1 MAGIVLN
8 IKVCSPLKLHN
19 GLTGNYHAICHYSYN
34 LPLEH
39 ILSMKKRM
47 VIIFLLISH
56 LTIIFGQDTKVY
68 VAKCREFRRIV
79 KYECARLTLYPNMSF
94 TYQEIAVD
102 IAMVIENGEYYWI
115 GDTLTLKTKE
125 YGLIKYLKYK
135 KELIIQE
142 NKYPLPLIESLK
154 ENVL

>member
-1 MAGIVLN
+1 
-8 IKVCSPLKLHN
+8 
-19 GLTGNYHAICHYSYN
+19 
-34 LPLEH
+34 
-39 ILSMKKRM
+39 
-47 VIIFLLISH
+47 
-56 LTIIFGQDTKVY
+56 
-68 VAKCREFRRIV
+68 
-79 KYECARLTLYPNMSF
+79 
-94 TYQEIAVD
+94 
-102 IAMVIENGEYYWI
+102 MVIENGEYYWI

>member
-1 MAGIVLN
+1 MRGIV
-8 IKVCSPLKLHN
+8 IV
-19 GLTGNYHAICHYSYN
+19 
-34 LPLEH
+34 
-39 ILSMKKRM
+39 
-47 VIIFLLISH
+47 FLLLSQ
-56 LTIIFGQDTKVY
+56 LSSLLSQDTCIY

-102 IAMVIENGEYYWI
+102 IAIVIENGEYFWV

-125 YGLIKYLKYK
+125 NRLIKYIKYK

>member
-1 MAGIVLN
+1 M
-8 IKVCSPLKLHN
+8 
-19 GLTGNYHAICHYSYN
+19 
-34 LPLEH
+34 
-39 ILSMKKRM
+39 SMKKRM

-56 LTIIFGQDTKVY
+56 LTIIFGQDKQVY
-68 VAKCREFRRIV
+68 VAKCREFRRIM

-102 IAMVIENGEYYWI
+102 LAMVIENGEYYWN

-125 YGLIKYLKYK
+125 YGMIKYLKFK
-135 KELIIQE
+135 KKLILQE
-142 NKYPLPLIESLK
+142 NKYPLPLIERLK

>member
-1 MAGIVLN
+1 
-8 IKVCSPLKLHN
+8 
-19 GLTGNYHAICHYSYN
+19 
-34 LPLEH
+34 
-39 ILSMKKRM
+39 
-47 VIIFLLISH
+47 
-56 LTIIFGQDTKVY
+56 
-68 VAKCREFRRIV
+68 
-79 KYECARLTLYPNMSF
+79 MSF

-102 IAMVIENGEYYWI
+102 IAMVIENGEYFWI